1 MSELILVGKITSPHG
16 IKGEVKIASY
26 TENPIDIF
34 KYSLKLHDATK
45 LHIAK
50 YKPASQNIFIC
61 RLDDINNRTEAEKFT
76 NIEIFA
82 QRDEFPKA
90 QEHEFYIHDLINMK
104 VIDTTGKE
112 IGTVMGVYNFG
123 AGDIIEIKFNNDK
136 IEMFGFSD
144 AVFPQITDKITF
156 IPPKIA

>member
-1 MSELILVGKITSPHG
+1 MSKLILVGKITSPHG

-26 TENPIDIF
+26 TQDPIDIF
-34 KYSLKLHDATK
+34 KYSLKLHDATE

-50 YKPASQNIFIC
+50 YKPALENIFIC
-61 RLDDINNRTEAEKFT
+61 RLDDVNNRTEAEKLA

-82 QRDEFPKA
+82 QRDQFPIAK
-90 QEHEFYIHDLINMK
+90 ENEFYIHELMNMN

-112 IGTVMGVYNFG
+112 IGTVIGVYNFG

-136 IEMFGFSD
+136 IEMFGFSH